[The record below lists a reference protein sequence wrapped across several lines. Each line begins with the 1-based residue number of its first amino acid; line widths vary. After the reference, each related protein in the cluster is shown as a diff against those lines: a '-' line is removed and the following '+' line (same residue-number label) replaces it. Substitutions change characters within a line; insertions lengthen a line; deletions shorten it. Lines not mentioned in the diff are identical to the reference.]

1 MFCSLWIFFDDSFS
15 MILLWQVFCDKSSSA
30 TFFWQ
35 FFYDDSFLIS
45 LFWRFDN
52 CLSMVFFQQ
61 FFQHLFFNKSSLL
74 SQYFDIKRGTSAWK
88 KNLKYWKLHN
98 LNYFILFGHISL
110 SYLDALLKGCE
121 TNSHLTVPRA
131 YSIHYIWVHIAILK
145 FL

>member
-1 MFCSLWIFFDDSFS
+1 
-15 MILLWQVFCDKSSSA
+15 MILLWQVFCDRSLSA
-30 TFFWQ
+30 IFFWQ

-45 LFWRFDN
+45 LFRRFDN
-52 CLSMVFFQQ
+52 CFSMIFFSTIL
-61 FFQHLFFNKSSLL
+61 FQYLFFINSSLL
-74 SQYFDIKRGTSAWK
+74 SQYFHIKSGTSAWK
-88 KNLKYWKLHN
+88 NNFNRLKLHN
-98 LNYFILFGHISL
+98 LICFILFGHISL